1 MKRLFVG
8 AFSLLLTLSLFGCGG
23 VAQKLEETIPQ
34 GAATEEE
41 IAHLEQ
47 LYAGRTALHG
57 DLHDHAA
64 GENSDG
70 KYSLSQWKEM
80 MTDKKDMDF
89 AAIVNHGQL
98 VHMRQPEWDEQYF
111 IGGSEPGTYILLS
124 DMSDACSQAEFD
136 YSMLITDADAFEK
149 ILSAFPGFSY
159 KDGFFKSYGI
169 NSREEFCRVVEAV
182 QQAGGFVSL
191 VHPLGYEA
199 FISKDPLD
207 YWFRDNTGFEV
218 LNGLL
223 GNADATENR
232 LARDCWVKL
241 LNAGKR
247 VFATAGSDS
256 HQLSNTETLTTV
268 YSPAKNAKDILSVIR
283 TGDFTAGP
291 VGIRMCIG
299 DTVTGGVGSFEE
311 QKLTVAVGDTHSQ
324 QLREL
329 NKYRLE
335 IYTDKGLAFRQELSR
350 FPETEYVTVTVDPD
364 CRYYRAEL
372 FDITAGYTVAI
383 GNPIWNEAL
392 YTGEV
397 IQ

>member
-1 MKRLFVG
+1 MKRLFGG
-8 AFSLLLTLSLFGCGG
+8 ALSLLLTLSLFGCGG
-23 VAQKLEETIPQ
+23 AAQKPEETVPQ

-47 LYAGRTALHG
+47 LYTGRTALHG

-80 MTDKKDMDF
+80 MTNKKDMDF
-89 AAIVNHGQL
+89 AAIVNHRQL

-136 YSMLITDADAFEK
+136 YSMLITDADAFEE

-159 KDGFFKSYGI
+159 KDGFSKSYGI
-169 NSREEFCRVVEAV
+169 NTREEFCRVVEAV

-223 GNADATENR
+223 GNADAMENR
-232 LARDCWVKL
+232 MARECWVKL

-256 HQLSNTETLTTV
+256 HQLSKTATLTTV
-268 YSPAKNAKDILSVIR
+268 YSPAQNAKDILSVIR

-291 VGIRMCIG
+291 AGIRMCIG
-299 DTVTGGVGSFEE
+299 DTVTGGVCSFEG
-311 QKLTVAVGDTHSQ
+311 QKLTIAVGDIHSHQ
-324 QLREL
+324 YRSAI
-329 NKYRLE
+329 KYRVE
-335 IYTDKGLAFRQELSR
+335 VYTDAGLVYRQDLPQLKDMEYLSLD
-350 FPETEYVTVTVDPD
+350 VDPNS
-364 CRYYRAEL
+364 RYYRVEL
-372 FDITAGYTVAI
+372 YNITENYVFAI

>member
-1 MKRLFVG
+1 MKRIAGCV
-8 AFSLLLTLSLFGCGG
+8 FSLLMVLSLLGCGG
-23 VAQKLEETIPQ
+23 TAEKPAET
-34 GAATEEE
+34 GTATEAE

-57 DLHDHAA
+57 ELHDHAA

-70 KYSLSQWKEM
+70 KYSLTKWKDM
-80 MTDKKDMDF
+80 MLGEKDMDF
-89 AAIVNHGQL
+89 AALVNHEQL
-98 VHMRQPEWDEQYF
+98 NHMHQPDWDGQYF
-111 IGGSEPGTYILLS
+111 IGGSEPGTVLD
-124 DMSDACSQAEFD
+124 DMPLTCTSAKFD
-136 YSMLITDADAFEK
+136 YSMMFADADAFESV
-149 ILSAFPGFSY
+149 LTAFPNFYYS
-159 KDGFFKSYGI
+159 DGFFQSYKI
-169 NSREEFCRVVEAV
+169 RQREEFCQVVKAV
-182 QQAGGFVSL
+182 QDAGGFMNF
-191 VHPLGYEA
+191 VHPFMDGYMVSSE
-199 FISKDPLD
+199 PLD
-207 YWFRDNTGFEV
+207 YWFGNNVGFEV
-218 LNGLL
+218 LNGLC
-223 GNADATENR
+223 GNADSTENR

-241 LNAGKR
+241 LDAGKR

-268 YSPAKNAKDILSVIR
+268 YSPAHNSKDILQVIR

-299 DTVTGGVGSFEE
+299 NAVTGGVCSFAG
-311 QKLTVAVGDTHSQ
+311 QTLTVAVGDAHSR

-335 IYTDKGLAFRQELSR
+335 IYTDKGLVFRQELSR

-364 CRYYRAEL
+364 SRYYRAEL

>member
-1 MKRLFVG
+1 MKRLLSG
-8 AFSLLLTLSLFGCGG
+8 TLAVLMALGLCGCGSKPDNT
-23 VAQKLEETIPQ
+23 AQEPNYT
-34 GAATEEE
+34 ATEAE
-41 IAHLEQ
+41 IQNLEKHYQ
-47 LYAGRTALHG
+47 GRTALHG

-70 KYSLSQWKEM
+70 NYSLSQWKEM
-80 MTDKKDMDF
+80 MTNKKDMDF
-89 AAIVNHGQL
+89 AAIVNHRQL

-124 DMSDACSQAEFD
+124 DMSDLCSQAEFD
-136 YSMLITDADAFEK
+136 YSMLITDADAFEE

-191 VHPLGYEA
+191 VHPLGYET

-223 GNADATENR
+223 GNADAMENR
-232 LARDCWVKL
+232 MARECWVKL

-256 HQLSNTETLTTV
+256 HQLSNTATLTTV
-268 YSPAKNAKDILSVIR
+268 YSPAQNARDILDVIR

-291 VGIRMCIG
+291 AGIRMCIG
-299 DTVTGGVGSFEE
+299 DTVTGGVCSFEG
-311 QKLTVAVGDTHSQ
+311 QKLTIAVGDIHSHQ
-324 QLREL
+324 YSSAI
-329 NKYRLE
+329 KYRVE
-335 IYTDKGLAFRQELSR
+335 VYTDAGLVYRQDLPQLKDTKYLSLD
-350 FPETEYVTVTVDPD
+350 VDPNS
-364 CRYYRAEL
+364 RYYRVEL
-372 FDITAGYTVAI
+372 YNITENYVFAI